1 MSRQKVA
8 RFESINTEIYNRIS
22 SSHARDRVI
31 LSGRL
36 LALQVTVAVTMAII
50 SSITMRL
57 ETIAAIGTRI
67 VARFTPFPSSPPP
80 TAHRPPP
87 TDVYR
92 AAVKAHSSINV
103 HGDFV
108 FTINIQVS
116 SSKYRRL
123 RSFALTSRLY
133 QFPYFLSLSLSL
145 SLSLLCVA
153 Q

>member
-36 LALQVTVAVTMAII
+36 LALQVTVAATMAII

-80 TAHRPPP
+80 YRPPP